1 MSLSTILSKCSLA
14 IKITSHSIVPR
25 AFGSMWRY
33 PDCSPIAAWPNR
45 KDNLT
50 HHKHRRHALKPF
62 SEGIMKQT
70 KMKVVDNSKIGME
83 AMQMGKPPKV
93 VQVYSK
99 RHHSRPHGAYGK
111 LGDIVK
117 VAIRGEMKKG
127 IIVGMKA
134 KQLHGIASFDT
145 NNIVLINDDGN
156 PLGNQVS
163 VPVPRQLKDILNRK
177 THYKQPEYNKILKK
191 INKFV

>member
-1 MSLSTILSKCSLA
+1 MSLSTILSKCSLS
-14 IKITSHSIVPR
+14 IKITSQSIVPR

-134 KQLHGIASFDT
+134 KQLHGIA
-145 NNIVLINDDGN
+145 
-156 PLGNQVS
+156 
-163 VPVPRQLKDILNRK
+163 
-177 THYKQPEYNKILKK
+177 
-191 INKFV
+191 